1 MRSIAHYCRQCGVW
15 DLKFGNTALWRFLD
29 GGRVEIWRDRDISDE
44 TFEHMARGMRS
55 TKARA
60 FKSKVDDYEY
70 ASISTG

>member
-1 MRSIAHYCRQCGVW
+1 MWSVGFEIWEHGTLA
-15 DLKFGNTALWRFLD
+15 FLD

-60 FKSKVDDYEY
+60 FKNKVDDYEY